1 MSIGGGL
8 PRAVDRAAL
17 HGCEAL
23 QIFTKSAGQW
33 RARPL
38 PPEEVRVFR
47 RRVEETGITP
57 VVAHASYLINLA
69 TRDGTLRAQSMTS
82 LAEELDRA
90 DALGLAGVVL
100 HPGACT
106 AGEDEGGLQLIAQS
120 LRSVLSVKP
129 RARVRVLLEHTAG
142 QGTVLGHTFE
152 QLARIIELTDG
163 SPRVG
168 VWLDT
173 CHLLAAGYDI
183 ATDSGYA
190 DVFAWFSRVIG
201 LERLKGFHL
210 NDSKTALG
218 SRIDRH
224 EHIGHGHL
232 GLDTFRRV
240 LNDPRFASA
249 ADADRDGED
258 GAREPDERDARC
270 ARCQEPVDTE
280 GAADVTLGYRR
291 QAGGSRAPGGR
302 GTPGVLRPLAFGK
315 HDGFE

>member
-1 MSIGGGL
+1 MPRIGAHMSIGGGL

-38 PPEEVRVFR
+38 PPDEVRAFR

-90 DALGLAGVVL
+90 EALGLAGVVL

-106 AGEDEGGLQLIAQS
+106 AGEDDGGLQLIAQS
-120 LRSVLSVKP
+120 LRSVLGVKP

-190 DVFAWFSRVIG
+190 DVFAWFSQVIG

-240 LNDPRFASA
+240 LNDPRFASLPMLIETA
-249 ADADRDGED
+249 K
-258 GAREPDERDARC
+258 
-270 ARCQEPVDTE
+270 TE
-280 GAADVTLGYRR
+280 HGSRTNVTLDRLDVR
-291 QAGGSRAPGGR
+291 NLSALRALL
-302 GTPGVLRPLAFGK
+302 T
-315 HDGFE
+315 

>member
-17 HGCEAL
+17 HGCDAL

-38 PPEEVRVFR
+38 PPDEVRAFR
-47 RRVEETGITP
+47 QRIENTGIAP

-82 LAEELDRA
+82 LGEELDRA
-90 DALGLAGVVL
+90 EALGLAGVVL

-106 AGEDEGGLQLIAQS
+106 GGQDDAGLQLIAQS
-120 LRSVLSVKP
+120 LVSVLNARP
-129 RARVRVLLEHTAG
+129 RARARVLLEHTAG

-152 QLARIIELTDG
+152 QLARILELTDG

-173 CHLLAAGYDI
+173 CHLFAAGYDI
-183 ATDSGYA
+183 ATQAGYG
-190 DVFAWFSRVIG
+190 DVFAWFERVVG
-201 LERLKGFHL
+201 LERLSGFHL
-210 NDSKTALG
+210 NDSKTPLG

-224 EHIGHGHL
+224 EHIGKGHL
-232 GLDTFRRV
+232 GVETFRRLV
-240 LNDPRFASA
+240 NDPRFAALPMLIETAKTERASRIQVGLDSFDVMNLATLRGLVDHAHRSA
-249 ADADRDGED
+249 GSVPRRGK
-258 GAREPDERDARC
+258 ARR
-270 ARCQEPVDTE
+270 
-280 GAADVTLGYRR
+280 AAGPPTG
-291 QAGGSRAPGGR
+291 
-302 GTPGVLRPLAFGK
+302 
-315 HDGFE
+315 